1 MNTKFEKPLVSVDW
15 LFHHLNDENLIIL
28 DCTIPK
34 VTANKSDSDTD
45 EKQQIKGAI
54 FFDIKTVFSDVNA
67 LFPNTVLAPKN
78 FQQKAKNL
86 GVNNDSVI
94 VCYDDLGIYSS
105 PRVWWMFQLMGF
117 KNIAVLD
124 GGFPEWKSKEYPT
137 ETPRKH
143 PFMQG
148 DFTVDYQSEKIKYTK
163 GVLDNIKSEN
173 NLVLDARSNG
183 RFFATFPEPRKDLK
197 GGHIPKSKSLP
208 FSEIIKEGK
217 FLSKE
222 KLESIFSRINPQKKD
237 IIFTCG
243 SGITASILALGASIA
258 NINETAVYDGSWTEW
273 GSTVDL
279 PIEI

>member
-1 MNTKFEKPLVSVDW
+1 MDTKLEKPVVSVDW
-15 LFHHLNDENLIIL
+15 LFHHLTDDNLIIL

-45 EKQQIKGAI
+45 DKQQIKGAI

-67 LFPNTVLAPKN
+67 LFPNTVLTPKD
-78 FQQKAKNL
+78 FQQKAQNL
-86 GVNNDSVI
+86 GVNKNNII

-124 GGFPEWKSKEYPT
+124 GGFPEWKSKDYPI
-137 ETPRKH
+137 ETKRKH
-143 PFMQG
+143 QFMQG
-148 DFTVDYQSEKIKYTK
+148 DFTVDYQSEKIKYSK
-163 GVLDNIKSEN
+163 DVLDNIKSEN
-173 NLVLDARSNG
+173 KVVLDARSNG
-183 RFFATFPEPRKDLK
+183 RFFGTVPEPRKDLK

-222 KLESIFSRINPQKKD
+222 KLESIFSKINPQKKD
-237 IIFTCG
+237 VIFTCG

-258 NINETAVYDGSWTEW
+258 NINKTAVYDGSWTEW
-273 GSTVDL
+273 GSTADL